1 MAKTSLFHDTRAVE
15 PGSDAPLKIRIY
27 HNGKY
32 ISLPTSIKIK
42 ADQWLNNTII
52 NHPRAKQWNNLLTIR
67 MADITSE
74 LLQMEV
80 TGILGSMTHEQVK
93 NRLMI
98 CIGHASTETVTF
110 MNVFNEKLST
120 FDNAGTIS
128 IWNNTLNRLTAF
140 CHEKGYDLNSLRFQ
154 DMTAEWMQEFDTFLA
169 KTAPK
174 PNARAINHRNIRAVF
189 NYAKKRKKAD
199 IPYPFH
205 DYKIKHQ
212 ETAHIDLSIEQ
223 TRKLA
228 TYPLTDDHIIKYRDI
243 FLLMIYLRGI
253 NAADLFDAK
262 KSQIINGRL
271 EYYRKKTGALCSVKL
286 EPEAKA
292 IIKRYAGKDYIID
305 IAEKWKDPKNY
316 LRKMDKGLK
325 KIGPVTVG
333 KKGKKTYHGIFQR
346 ISTNSARHTWGSLL
360 FDLGYTIDTA
370 SDGLTHKHGSR
381 TTNIYV
387 HKRQQKIVDMAN
399 RDLIDY
405 ISQKGEFANNAKK
418 LAKSAIK
425 LT

>member
-15 PGSDAPLKIRIY
+15 PGSPAPIKIRVY

-32 ISLPTSIKIK
+32 IVLPTSIKVT
-42 ADQWLNNTII
+42 ADQWMKNTII
-52 NHPRAKQWNNLLTIR
+52 NHPRAKQWNNLLSLR

-74 LLQMEV
+74 LLQMDV

-110 MNVFNEKLST
+110 MDVFNEKLST

-174 PNARAINHRNIRAVF
+174 PNARAINHRNIRTVF

-305 IAEKWKDPKNY
+305 VAEKWKDPKNY

-333 KKGKKTYHGIFQR
+333 KKGKKTYHGLFQR
-346 ISTNSARHTWGSLL
+346 ISSNSARHTWGSLL